1 MDTNTRAR
9 GCAIIVAGG
18 SGTRFGNP
26 GGKLLIDVAGKP
38 LITWTL
44 EAFDAASRVERIVV
58 VCPPEKTDEMHR
70 AAVAPFGFATP
81 IAFAPSGAERQDST
95 RNGLDSVPTGC
106 DIVLVHD
113 AARPLIL
120 PETIDAAIDALVSAD
135 QAPAFGDPGGT
146 FLANASLEQTAH
158 SMVMRPVRLGARTH
172 RLAPY
177 LPPMTFMHSMAS
189 CAASPRSIPSRSS
202 MQEGVLSK
210 LLLALNSGRSRP
222 RRCSGPI
229 PCAARMSGPIAR
241 ALWALMI
248 RPWSRAWAAVCAASR
263 LLATTSR

>member
-58 VCPPEKTDEMHR
+58 VCPPEKTDEMNR

-95 RNGLDSVPTGC
+95 RNGLDSVPTDC

-113 AARPLIL
+113 AARPLSSRRRSMRRSTRWYPPIR
-120 PETIDAAIDALVSAD
+120 PQHSATRV
-135 QAPAFGDPGGT
+135 GT

-210 LLLALNSGRSRP
+210 LLLALNSGRS
-222 RRCSGPI
+222 
-229 PCAARMSGPIAR
+229 
-241 ALWALMI
+241 
-248 RPWSRAWAAVCAASR
+248 
-263 LLATTSR
+263 